1 MSGSHVVPSDTVQA
15 QCVVFE
21 TTSLLAFLT
30 IQGNNSSSINSDFVT
45 FFQKREQKGTD
56 INTNALDRFKDPSI
70 ILLDCTKYISQKYI
84 KHEKVHS

>member
-1 MSGSHVVPSDTVQA
+1 MLIGFCEDMSGSHVVPSDTVQA

-45 FFQKREQKGTD
+45 LFPENGAKG
-56 INTNALDRFKDPSI
+56 
-70 ILLDCTKYISQKYI
+70 
-84 KHEKVHS
+84 H